1 MFRSDKPLQETYSG
15 HVLGIHL
22 SGEALLVVYGN
33 LNGMVYERLAAP
45 ISQEQSFP
53 AILELIMVQADKLL
67 TLTQAQH
74 LPIPDRVSVA
84 ISGDFDE
91 ETGVLKSALDFP
103 QWRQEPVRS
112 QLSVRFNLPVSIEQK
127 ANAGALAEYYF
138 GAGQKAHDFVFI
150 SMDPEIRV
158 GILTDGQVYHNS
170 AGTAG
175 QLGNFPLTEDGPAGL
190 GRPGSLNGYASARG
204 MLELAHLRYPNHW
217 NPEADLFKV
226 ISDAKAG
233 DLYAQEVFQEAG
245 TSLGRSLV
253 GPTFLLRP
261 EMIIIGFPGCLL
273 EELLLKS
280 VRSELAKAARLDEA
294 QLPLVLASPL
304 CTRLPEL
311 EAIAPAVHQQRRQQL
326 QVK

>member
-22 SGEALLVVYGN
+22 AGEALLVVYGN

-170 AGTAG
+170 SWYSRPIR
-175 QLGNFPLTEDGPAGL
+175 QLPSYRR
-190 GRPGSLNGYASARG
+190 RPGGSWQTWLS
-204 MLELAHLRYPNHW
+204 
-217 NPEADLFKV
+217 
-226 ISDAKAG
+226 
-233 DLYAQEVFQEAG
+233 Q
-245 TSLGRSLV
+245 
-253 GPTFLLRP
+253 
-261 EMIIIGFPGCLL
+261 
-273 EELLLKS
+273 
-280 VRSELAKAARLDEA
+280 RL
-294 QLPLVLASPL
+294 
-304 CTRLPEL
+304 C
-311 EAIAPAVHQQRRQQL
+311 
-326 QVK
+326 